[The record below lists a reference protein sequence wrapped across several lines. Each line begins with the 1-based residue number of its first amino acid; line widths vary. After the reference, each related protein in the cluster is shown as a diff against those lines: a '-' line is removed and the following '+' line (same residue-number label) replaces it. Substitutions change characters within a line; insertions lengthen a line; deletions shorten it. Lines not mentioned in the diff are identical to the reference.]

1 MLYNIVMNNN
11 PILPDNSRPTRSDAV
26 KNHSL
31 LLETAQR
38 LFDQEGL
45 ENVSM
50 SAIAEA
56 AGVGKGTL
64 YRHFKNK
71 SELAHVL
78 LDQDMRD
85 LQTRALR
92 RLQGNGDPLKD
103 LRWFL
108 EQVVRFVDRN
118 QALLCVAARENVSVL
133 NAPAHLW
140 WRQTIRGLLLRVT
153 PPPVADIDYLADML
167 YVMVDVQTIRFQ
179 KQTHGYN
186 LERLI
191 NGVDEILSLITP

>member
-1 MLYNIVMNNN
+1 MINDLSF
-11 PILPDNSRPTRSDAV
+11 PDDSRPTRSDAL
-26 KNHSL
+26 KNRAL

-38 LFDQEGL
+38 LFAEQGL

-71 SELAHVL
+71 ADLAYEL
-78 LDQDMRD
+78 LDQDQRD

-92 RLQGNGDPLKD
+92 RFQNQGSPLDD

-108 EQVVRFVDRN
+108 EQIVRFVDRN
-118 QALLCVAARENVSVL
+118 EALLCVAAGKGATGL
-133 NAPAHLW
+133 NIPAHRW
-140 WRQTIRGLLLRVT
+140 WRQSIRGLLQRIQPQPAV
-153 PPPVADIDYLADML
+153 DIDYFTDIL
-167 YVMVDVQTIRFQ
+167 YVMMDVRTLQFQ
-179 KQTHGYN
+179 KRTLGYDTQRIIDG
-186 LERLI
+186 LHS
-191 NGVDEILSLITP
+191 VVSLLAS